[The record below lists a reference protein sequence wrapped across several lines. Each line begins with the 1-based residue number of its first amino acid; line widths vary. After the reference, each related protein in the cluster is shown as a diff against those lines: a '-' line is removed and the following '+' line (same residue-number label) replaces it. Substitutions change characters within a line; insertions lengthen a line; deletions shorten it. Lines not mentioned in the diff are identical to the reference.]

1 MDSVS
6 KLFSN
11 SMLEDL
17 LSLNSKFLDVQLRSL
32 GWENNVYLYTNMYA
46 FNKIITCKNEARDYR
61 MPAQNQK
68 LTDTHKASDAVSV
81 SFKESIKQ
89 NFS

>member
-17 LSLNSKFLDVQLRSL
+17 LSLNSKFLDVQLRSF
-32 GWENNVYLYTNMYA
+32 GWGKNIYMSA
-46 FNKIITCKNEARDYR
+46 FNKIIICKNEARDYR
-61 MPAQNQK
+61 MPVQNQK
-68 LTDTHKASDAVSV
+68 LIDTASDAVS
-81 SFKESIKQ
+81 I
-89 NFS
+89 